1 MIIRF
6 MLFATMVI
14 LVGFMITYAV
24 SKNDFDEEFNPKA
37 SAYNDYRNKMNQ
49 YIKMYGEPGW
59 QANLTFAAIKPLLDE
74 KYSDK
79 LIWNEDNNM
88 LFFRPAP
95 DEAAIPVMLEREDY
109 DMLVNYNAKK
119 HQLEKDNRAA
129 ETTIKVSED
138 IRKILRNEAN
148 FQTNLREL
156 YAGKCGIE
164 IPDATTLSVIRNAAG
179 SDSSL
184 VTMSEMRTI
193 REFFRAAI
201 VYSFTEQAW
210 KLIDAPEDMTIYDW
224 YKLIEQTPDAES
236 WFRKMFQ
243 GQV

>member
-1 MIIRF
+1 
-6 MLFATMVI
+6 
-14 LVGFMITYAV
+14 MITRFIFFIIGAMLTSLLIYIA
-24 SKNDFDEEFNPKA
+24 SNNDFDKEFDPKA

-49 YIKMYGEPGW
+49 YIKTYGEPGW
-59 QANLTFAAIKPLLDE
+59 QANLTFTAIKPLLDE

-79 LIWNEDNNM
+79 LIWSEDNNM
-88 LFFRPAP
+88 LFFRPVP

-109 DMLVNYNAKK
+109 DMLINYSAKK
-119 HQLEKDNRAA
+119 QQLDKDNRAA

-210 KLIDAPEDMTIYDW
+210 ELIDAPEDMTIYDW

>member
-1 MIIRF
+1 MITRF
-6 MLFATMVI
+6 MFFIIGAI
-14 LVGFMITYAV
+14 LTSLLIYIV
-24 SKNDFDEEFNPKA
+24 SNNDFDKEFDPKA

-74 KYSDK
+74 KYSDR
-79 LIWNEDNNM
+79 LIWSEDNNM

-109 DMLVNYNAKK
+109 DMLINYNAKK
-119 HQLEKDNRAA
+119 QQLDKDNRAA

-164 IPDATTLSVIRNAAG
+164 IPDATTLSVIRRAAG

-193 REFFRAAI
+193 REFYRAAI

-210 KLIDAPEDMTIYDW
+210 DLIDAPDDMTIYDW

>member
-1 MIIRF
+1 
-6 MLFATMVI
+6 
-14 LVGFMITYAV
+14 MITRFIFFIIGAMLTSLLIYIA
-24 SKNDFDEEFNPKA
+24 SNNDFDKEFDPKA

-49 YIKMYGEPGW
+49 YIKTYGEPGW
-59 QANLTFAAIKPLLDE
+59 QANLTFNAIKPLLDE
-74 KYSDK
+74 KYSNK

>member
-1 MIIRF
+1 
-6 MLFATMVI
+6 
-14 LVGFMITYAV
+14 MITRFIFFIIGAMLTSLLIYIA
-24 SKNDFDEEFNPKA
+24 SNNDFDKEFDPKA

-119 HQLEKDNRAA
+119 RQLDKDNRAA

-164 IPDATTLSVIRNAAG
+164 IPNATTLSVIRNAAG

-193 REFFRAAI
+193 KEFCRAAI

-210 KLIDAPEDMTIYDW
+210 DLIDAPEDMTIYDW

>member
-1 MIIRF
+1 
-6 MLFATMVI
+6 
-14 LVGFMITYAV
+14 MITRFIFFIIGAMLTSLLIYIA
-24 SKNDFDEEFNPKA
+24 SNNDFDKEFDPKA

-49 YIKMYGEPGW
+49 YIKLYGEPGW

>member
-1 MIIRF
+1 MIIRY
-6 MLFATMVI
+6 MIFAI
-14 LVGFMITYAV
+14 IFAFGFYIV
-24 SKNDFDEEFNPKA
+24 SYIMNNDFDKEFDPKA

-49 YIKMYGEPGW
+49 YIKTYGEPGW
-59 QANLTFAAIKPLLDE
+59 QANLTFNAIKPLLDE

-79 LIWNEDNNM
+79 LIWNEGNNM

-109 DMLVNYNAKK
+109 DMLVDYNAKK
-119 HQLEKDNRAA
+119 QRLDKDNRAA

-193 REFFRAAI
+193 KEFCRAAI

>member
-1 MIIRF
+1 MIIRY
-6 MLFATMVI
+6 MIFAI
-14 LVGFMITYAV
+14 IFAFGFYIV
-24 SKNDFDEEFNPKA
+24 SYIMNNDFDNEFDPKA

-49 YIKMYGEPGW
+49 YIKTYGEPGW
-59 QANLTFAAIKPLLDE
+59 QANLTFTAIKPLLDE

-79 LIWNEDNNM
+79 LIWSEDNNM
-88 LFFRPAP
+88 LFFRPAL

-119 HQLEKDNRAA
+119 QQLDKDNRAA

-184 VTMSEMRTI
+184 VTMSEMQTI

-210 KLIDAPEDMTIYDW
+210 NLIDAPEDMTIYDW

>member
-1 MIIRF
+1 MIVKI
-6 MLFATMVI
+6 I
-14 LVGFMITYAV
+14 LILSLVTFFRLLYIIYNSG
-24 SKNDFDEEFNPKA
+24 EERYDPKA
-37 SAYNDYRNKMNQ
+37 ASYNDYKRKMSS
-49 YIKMYGEPGW
+49 YITMYGEPGW
-59 QANLTFAAIKPLLDE
+59 QANLTFAAIKPLLEE
-74 KYSDK
+74 KYNNK
-79 LIWNEDNNM
+79 LIWSPDRNM

-95 DEAAIPVMLEREDY
+95 DEAAIPVMLERSDY
-109 DMLVNYNAKK
+109 DMLVDYSARKQK
-119 HQLEKDNRAA
+119 LDEDNRAA

-138 IRKILRNEAN
+138 IRKILRNEAS
-148 FQTNLREL
+148 FQENLREL

-164 IPDATTLSVIRNAAG
+164 IPNATTLSVIRNAAG

-193 REFFRAAI
+193 KEFCRAAI

-210 KLIDAPEDMTIYDW
+210 SLIDAPEDMTVYDW
-224 YKLIEQTPDAES
+224 YKLIEKTPDAES

>member
-6 MLFATMVI
+6 MVFATVI
-14 LVGFMITYAV
+14 ILIIV
-24 SKNDFDEEFNPKA
+24 SYIASNDFDEEFDPKA

-59 QANLTFAAIKPLLDE
+59 QANLTFTAIKPLLDE

-79 LIWNEDNNM
+79 LIWSEDNNM

-109 DMLVNYNAKK
+109 DMLINYSTKK
-119 HQLEKDNRAA
+119 QQLDKDNRAA

-193 REFFRAAI
+193 KEFCRAAI

-210 KLIDAPEDMTIYDW
+210 SLIDAPEDMTVYDW

>member
-6 MLFATMVI
+6 IFFIIGAMLTSLLIYIA
-14 LVGFMITYAV
+14 
-24 SKNDFDEEFNPKA
+24 SNNDFDKEFNPKA

-49 YIKMYGEPGW
+49 YIKTYGEPGW
-59 QANLTFAAIKPLLDE
+59 QANLTFNAIKPLLDE

-79 LIWNEDNNM
+79 LIWSEDNNM

-109 DMLVNYNAKK
+109 DMLINYSAKK
-119 HQLEKDNRAA
+119 QQLDKDNRAA

-193 REFFRAAI
+193 KEFCRAAI

>member
-1 MIIRF
+1 
-6 MLFATMVI
+6 
-14 LVGFMITYAV
+14 MITRFIFFIIGAMLTSLLIYIA
-24 SKNDFDEEFNPKA
+24 SNNDFDKEFDPKA

-49 YIKMYGEPGW
+49 YIKTYGEPGW
-59 QANLTFAAIKPLLDE
+59 QANLTFNAIKPLLDE
-74 KYSDK
+74 KYSNK

-119 HQLEKDNRAA
+119 RQLDKDNRAA

-164 IPDATTLSVIRNAAG
+164 IPNATTLSVIRNAAG

>member
-1 MIIRF
+1 MTIRF
-6 MLFATMVI
+6 LIFAIIFAFGVYI
-14 LVGFMITYAV
+14 V
-24 SKNDFDEEFNPKA
+24 SYIVNNDFDEEFDPRA
-37 SAYNDYRNKMNQ
+37 SAYNDYRRKMNE
-49 YIKMYGEPGW
+49 YIKLYGEPGW
-59 QANLTFAAIKPLLDE
+59 QANLTFNAIKPLLDE
-74 KYSDK
+74 KYSNK
-79 LIWNEDNNM
+79 LIWNEGTNM

-109 DMLVNYNAKK
+109 DMLVNYSAKK
-119 HQLEKDNRAA
+119 QQLDKDNRAA

-164 IPDATTLSVIRNAAG
+164 IPDATTLSVIRRAAG

-193 REFFRAAI
+193 REFYRAAI
-201 VYSFTEQAW
+201 IYSFTEQTW
-210 KLIDAPEDMTIYDW
+210 NLIDAPEDMTIYDW

>member
-1 MIIRF
+1 MIIRY
-6 MLFATMVI
+6 MIFAI
-14 LVGFMITYAV
+14 IFAFGFYIV
-24 SKNDFDEEFNPKA
+24 SYIMNNDFDNEFDPKA

-49 YIKMYGEPGW
+49 YIKTYGEPGW
-59 QANLTFAAIKPLLDE
+59 QANLTFNAIKPLLDE

-79 LIWNEDNNM
+79 LIWSEDNNM

-109 DMLVNYNAKK
+109 DMLVNYSAKK
-119 HQLEKDNRAA
+119 QQLDKDNRAA

-193 REFFRAAI
+193 KEFFRAAI

>member
-37 SAYNDYRNKMNQ
+37 SAYNDYKRKMSS
-49 YIKMYGEPGW
+49 YITTYGEPGW
-59 QANLTFAAIKPLLDE
+59 QANLTFTAIKPLLEE
-74 KYSDK
+74 KYNNK
-79 LIWNEDNNM
+79 LIWSPDRNM

-95 DEAAIPVMLEREDY
+95 DEAAIPVVLERADY
-109 DMLVNYNAKK
+109 DMLVDYSARKQK
-119 HQLEKDNRAA
+119 LDEDNRAA

-138 IRKILRNEAN
+138 IRKILRNEAS
-148 FQTNLREL
+148 FQENLREL

-164 IPDATTLSVIRNAAG
+164 IPNATTLSVIRRAAG

-193 REFFRAAI
+193 KEFCRAAI

-210 KLIDAPEDMTIYDW
+210 SLIDAPEDMTIYDW
-224 YKLIEQTPDAES
+224 YRLIEKTPDAES

>member
-1 MIIRF
+1 MIIRYMIF
-6 MLFATMVI
+6 TIIFAF
-14 LVGFMITYAV
+14 GFYIV
-24 SKNDFDEEFNPKA
+24 SYIMNNDFDNEFDPKA

-49 YIKMYGEPGW
+49 YIKTYGEPGW
-59 QANLTFAAIKPLLDE
+59 QANLTFTAIKPLLDE

-79 LIWNEDNNM
+79 LIWSEDNNM

-119 HQLEKDNRAA
+119 QQLDKDNRAA

-184 VTMSEMRTI
+184 VTMSEMQTI

>member
-1 MIIRF
+1 
-6 MLFATMVI
+6 
-14 LVGFMITYAV
+14 MITRVIFFIIGAMLTSILIYIA
-24 SKNDFDEEFNPKA
+24 SNNDFDKEFDPKA

-49 YIKMYGEPGW
+49 YITTYGEPGW
-59 QANLTFAAIKPLLDE
+59 QANLTFTAIKPLLEE
-74 KYSDK
+74 KYNNK
-79 LIWNEDNNM
+79 LIWSPDRNM

-95 DEAAIPVMLEREDY
+95 DEAAIPVVLERADY
-109 DMLVNYNAKK
+109 DMLVDYSARKQK
-119 HQLEKDNRAA
+119 LDEDNRAA

-193 REFFRAAI
+193 KEFCRAAI

-210 KLIDAPEDMTIYDW
+210 SLIDAPEDMTIYDW

>member
-1 MIIRF
+1 MFFIIGA
-6 MLFATMVI
+6 MLTSLLIYIA
-14 LVGFMITYAV
+14 
-24 SKNDFDEEFNPKA
+24 SNNDFDKEFDPKA

-59 QANLTFAAIKPLLDE
+59 QANLTFNAIKPLLDE
-74 KYSDK
+74 KYSKK
-79 LIWNEDNNM
+79 LIWNEGTNM

-109 DMLVNYNAKK
+109 EMLVNYNTKK

-164 IPDATTLSVIRNAAG
+164 IPNATTLSVIRNAAG

-184 VTMSEMRTI
+184 VTMSEMKTI
-193 REFFRAAI
+193 KEFCRAAI

-210 KLIDAPEDMTIYDW
+210 DLIDAPEDMTIYDW

>member
-1 MIIRF
+1 
-6 MLFATMVI
+6 
-14 LVGFMITYAV
+14 MITRIIFFIIGAMLTSILIYIA

-59 QANLTFAAIKPLLDE
+59 QANLTFTAIKPLLDE

-79 LIWNEDNNM
+79 LIWKEDNNM

-119 HQLEKDNRAA
+119 RQLDKDNRAA

-138 IRKILRNEAN
+138 IRKILRNEAT

-193 REFFRAAI
+193 KEFCRAAI

-210 KLIDAPEDMTIYDW
+210 SLIDAPEDMTVYDW